1 MGKNSSHYTATG
13 LLAHQRAGRGS
24 ENFLQ
29 SLQQNPHQPPFC
41 TDVHRSYQY
50 DRAHNVVRI
59 EDDRWKQTTYRYNA
73 NDQITETQ
81 YSNQIG
87 NRDEKFLYDANLNL
101 TEHMT
106 LPSDAQGAMLQ
117 LFQQQQTGRVTRRDT
132 ARGYQ
137 LYHYDVNGRLE
148 KKVVYEH
155 GYRPKEWRYLW
166 NTQNQLTACFT
177 PKGDCWRYTYDAFG
191 RRLSKTQTVDSQAAH
206 VNPRFPQLKPKVT
219 AWHYLWSGDQMVEET
234 PIYADGTIAYDS
246 QVQWLYE
253 PGSITPTA
261 RYQNGKLHYV
271 VTDHQGTPREIFTE
285 AGKATWAGRLNT
297 WGQMQFW
304 QSRDGLADNDPNY
317 TECHFRFAG
326 QYEDRETGLYYNRF
340 RYYDKDNGQYI
351 SLDPIGLLGGV
362 NPYGYVHCPTGWV
375 DPFGL
380 AGCPTKGTSN
390 DDAILGPHGTLKNDS
405 RPGQSHH
412 LNQDAAYRDVIPTN
426 KGAAIKLEG
435 NAFTEPGTPHYNVH
449 NSLETFWNDYRRG
462 GALYGELPTNLQY
475 TLALKHSLQSAGLTA
490 RQVTQAVRSSIQN
503 RLQYGLLGGQNVPR
517 IPGRINQVKP

>member
-1 MGKNSSHYTATG
+1 M
-13 LLAHQRAGRGS
+13 
-24 ENFLQ
+24 Q
-29 SLQQNPHQPPFC
+29 SLQQDPQQPPFC

-117 LFQQQQTGRVTRRDT
+117 LFQQQQAGRVTRRDT

-148 KKVVYEH
+148 KKIVYEH

-166 NTQNQLTACFT
+166 STQNQLTACFT

-191 RRLSKTQTVDSQAAH
+191 RRLSKTQTVDSQAAY
-206 VNPRFPQLKPKVT
+206 VNPLFPQLKPKVT
-219 AWHYLWSGDQMVEET
+219 AWHYLWSGDQLVEET
-234 PIYADGTIAYDS
+234 PIYADGTIAYNS

-253 PGSITPTA
+253 PGAITPTA

-285 AGKATWAGRLNT
+285 AGKASWAGRLNT

-326 QYEDRETGLYYNRF
+326 QYEDSESGLYYNRF
-340 RYYDKDNGQYI
+340 RYYDRDSGQYI
-351 SLDPIGLLGGV
+351 SPDPIGLLGGF
-362 NPYGYVHCPTGWV
+362 NPYGYVHCPTGFV

-380 AGCPTKGTSN
+380 AGDCCDKLKWGNPKSKPTYGHTFIDHGQKLKPQQLMDRARAKNHQIGQYLDDNAAANFISDVAKKG
-390 DDAILGPHGTLKNDS
+390 
-405 RPGQSHH
+405 PGVH
-412 LNQDAAYRDVIPTN
+412 DVPLPNNISGRGYLPN
-426 KGAAIKLEG
+426 GVEIK
-435 NAFTEPGTPHYNVH
+435 P
-449 NSLETFWNDYRRG
+449 DM
-462 GALYGELPTNLQY
+462 
-475 TLALKHSLQSAGLTA
+475 A
-490 RQVTQAVRSSIQN
+490 RVV
-503 RLQYGLLGGQNVPR
+503 
-517 IPGRINQVKP
+517 VKPDGSIRTSFPYSSSHPN

>member
-1 MGKNSSHYTATG
+1 M
-13 LLAHQRAGRGS
+13 
-24 ENFLQ
+24 Q
-29 SLQQNPHQPPFC
+29 SLQQDPHQPPFC

-137 LYHYDVNGRLE
+137 LYHYDINGRLE

-191 RRLSKTQTVDSQAAH
+191 RRVSKTQTVDSQAAH

-234 PIYADGTIAYDS
+234 PIYADGTLAYDS
-246 QVQWLYE
+246 QIQWLYE
-253 PGSITPTA
+253 PGAITPTA

-285 AGKATWAGRLNT
+285 SGKASWAGRINT

-351 SLDPIGLLGGV
+351 SPDPIGLLGGF

-380 AGCPTKGTSN
+380 AGCPPNDFSKAKPHDVVNELKNFQGKDFHFGNETFKLDKSGMKHILERHHPDFWDGSIKAKQTFFSRDMKVSDITDAVENVVKQNRDTLIKKGTVGKYQISGQYQGQDYVVGFKN
-390 DDAILGPHGTLKNDS
+390 GRVGQFYPGTL
-405 RPGQSHH
+405 
-412 LNQDAAYRDVIPTN
+412 
-426 KGAAIKLEG
+426 
-435 NAFTEPGTPHYNVH
+435 
-449 NSLETFWNDYRRG
+449 
-462 GALYGELPTNLQY
+462 
-475 TLALKHSLQSAGLTA
+475 
-490 RQVTQAVRSSIQN
+490 
-503 RLQYGLLGGQNVPR
+503 
-517 IPGRINQVKP
+517 

>member
-1 MGKNSSHYTATG
+1 MNCGRWAGFSESGPCPSIKSSHYTATG
-13 LLAHQRAGRGS
+13 LLAYQRAGRGS

-29 SLQQNPHQPPFC
+29 SLQQDPQQPPFC

-117 LFQQQQTGRVTRRDT
+117 LFQQQQAGRVTRRDT

-206 VNPRFPQLKPKVT
+206 VNPLFPQLKPKVT

-234 PIYADGTIAYDS
+234 PIYADGTPAYDS

-253 PGSITPTA
+253 PGAITPTA

-271 VTDHQGTPREIFTE
+271 VTDHRHTARDFYG
-285 AGKATWAGRLNT
+285 
-297 WGQMQFW
+297 
-304 QSRDGLADNDPNY
+304 SR
-317 TECHFRFAG
+317 
-326 QYEDRETGLYYNRF
+326 Q
-340 RYYDKDNGQYI
+340 
-351 SLDPIGLLGGV
+351 
-362 NPYGYVHCPTGWV
+362 
-375 DPFGL
+375 
-380 AGCPTKGTSN
+380 
-390 DDAILGPHGTLKNDS
+390 
-405 RPGQSHH
+405 
-412 LNQDAAYRDVIPTN
+412 
-426 KGAAIKLEG
+426 
-435 NAFTEPGTPHYNVH
+435 
-449 NSLETFWNDYRRG
+449 
-462 GALYGELPTNLQY
+462 GELGRTAQY
-475 TLALKHSLQSAGLTA
+475 VGTDAVLAISRWPC
-490 RQVTQAVRSSIQN
+490 RQ
-503 RLQYGLLGGQNVPR
+503 
-517 IPGRINQVKP
+517 

>member
-1 MGKNSSHYTATG
+1 
-13 LLAHQRAGRGS
+13 
-24 ENFLQ
+24 
-29 SLQQNPHQPPFC
+29 
-41 TDVHRSYQY
+41 
-50 DRAHNVVRI
+50 
-59 EDDRWKQTTYRYNA
+59 
-73 NDQITETQ
+73 
-81 YSNQIG
+81 
-87 NRDEKFLYDANLNL
+87 
-101 TEHMT
+101 
-106 LPSDAQGAMLQ
+106 
-117 LFQQQQTGRVTRRDT
+117 
-132 ARGYQ
+132 
-137 LYHYDVNGRLE
+137 
-148 KKVVYEH
+148 
-155 GYRPKEWRYLW
+155 
-166 NTQNQLTACFT
+166 
-177 PKGDCWRYTYDAFG
+177 
-191 RRLSKTQTVDSQAAH
+191 
-206 VNPRFPQLKPKVT
+206 
-219 AWHYLWSGDQMVEET
+219 MVEET
-234 PIYADGTIAYDS
+234 PIYADGTLAYDS

-351 SLDPIGLLGGV
+351 SPDPIGLLGGV

-380 AGCPTKGTSN
+380 AGCPTKGTSS

-435 NAFTEPGTPHYNVH
+435 NAFTEPGTPHYNAH

>member
-29 SLQQNPHQPPFC
+29 SLQHNPHQPPFC

-50 DRAHNVVRI
+50 DRAHNVVGI

-73 NDQITETQ
+73 NDQIIETQ

-87 NRDEKFLYDANLNL
+87 NHDEKFLYDANLNL

-117 LFQQQQTGRVTRRDT
+117 LFQQQQAGRVTRRDT

-148 KKVVYEH
+148 KKIVHEQ

-219 AWHYLWSGDQMVEET
+219 AWHYLWSGYQMVEET
-234 PIYADGTIAYDS
+234 PIYADGTPAYDS
-246 QVQWLYE
+246 QIQWLYE
-253 PGSITPTA
+253 PGAITPTA

-285 AGKATWAGRLNT
+285 AGKASWAGRLNT

-304 QSRDGLADNDPNY
+304 QSRDGLADNDPTY

-351 SLDPIGLLGGV
+351 SPNPIGLLGGL
-362 NPYGYVHCPTGWV
+362 NPYGYVHCPTGFI
-375 DPFGL
+375 DPLGL
-380 AGCPTKGTSN
+380 AGGCC
-390 DDAILGPHGTLKNDS
+390 DELLKNQIGKEWDVGDYSVLRDS
-405 RPGQSHH
+405 VVG
-412 LNQDAAYRDVIPTN
+412 
-426 KGAAIKLEG
+426 
-435 NAFTEPGTPHYNVH
+435 
-449 NSLETFWNDYRRG
+449 
-462 GALYGELPTNLQY
+462 
-475 TLALKHSLQSAGLTA
+475 
-490 RQVTQAVRSSIQN
+490 
-503 RLQYGLLGGQNVPR
+503 
-517 IPGRINQVKP
+517 